1 MSEISIILV
10 RHGEASASWGDDPDP
25 GLSKIGIDQANKLID
40 NKNLPSLL
48 EYDFVSSPKSRA
60 LMTAAPLINKYSKN
74 LITDKTF
81 TEIPSTGIKPQNKKD
96 WLSEI
101 VTLKLSDLP
110 DEVNEWRLMLIEKI
124 FETKKNTIVFSHFMV
139 INALVAELTKSDT
152 LLCFYPDYTSIT
164 KIIVEGNKVK
174 DLYIGNERGNERKTL
189 INL

>member
-25 GLSKIGIDQANKLID
+25 GLSKIGMDQANKLID

-164 KIIVEGNKVK
+164 KIIVEDSKVK
-174 DLYIGNERGNERKTL
+174 DLYIGNERKTL

>member
-40 NKNLPSLL
+40 NKNLPYLL

-74 LITDKTF
+74 LITDETF

-101 VTLKLSDLP
+101 VTMKLSDLP

-164 KIIVEGNKVK
+164 KIIVEDNKVK
-174 DLYIGNERGNERKTL
+174 DLYIGNERKTL